1 MSCKRDDVEVSFLL
15 SSLFVNEC
23 FLELELNRNSNDVKR
38 VDEYACLPK
47 VYKILWIH
55 IWK

>member
-23 FLELELNRNSNDVKR
+23 FLELELNRNRNDVKR
-38 VDEYACLPK
+38 WTSTRAYLR
-47 VYKILWIH
+47 YKILWIH